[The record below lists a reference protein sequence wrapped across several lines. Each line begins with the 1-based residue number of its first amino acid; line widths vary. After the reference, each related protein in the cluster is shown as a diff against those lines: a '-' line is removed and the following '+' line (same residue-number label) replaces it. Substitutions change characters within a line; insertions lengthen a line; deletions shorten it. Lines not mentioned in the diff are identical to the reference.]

1 MSNFLKII
9 LVICFLGSSVNITA
23 QQKYADAYEKKG
35 DEAFNKGNY
44 TEALEHYTMGRKFLL
59 NPVSLIYK
67 CGEACRMLKDYDKAE
82 YWYQKVLV
90 EYDTLDINATFPLLY
105 LHLAEVAKNNGNIVQ
120 AQHFLNTCL
129 LDCPDIEIRKK
140 AKQELNSIKWI
151 FENNKEEEN
160 TIITNCG
167 ENINN
172 AFSQSGCFI
181 INDSLMFF
189 TSPTYK
195 EEIEDGEIVYSNI
208 YNKVFMSFIDEDFYT
223 PAKELIHDRVNIKNK
238 NSANF
243 FLDTLTQTVYFNRYT
258 LKNGKEIHQIYYTTF
273 KDNKWTKAKPYEP
286 VYDKKS
292 SNCCPVIARDEEGKA
307 VMYFSS
313 DRTGG
318 VGGYDIWYIE
328 MGNEN
333 AKPVNLGNTINTKG
347 NEITPHYCQDDQC
360 LYFASDYHPG
370 YGGFDIFLSE
380 GWLQRWKT
388 PENLLMPI
396 NSYANDLYPFITST
410 SEQGYFT
417 SNRSSVFNKTNKTC
431 CNDIYRWDK
440 ELPKVPTQVIVEK
453 ASFNPAFD
461 LPISLYFHNDEPNPN
476 SNDTV
481 TKMDY
486 AQCYKDY
493 RALSNSYKANCSRN
507 LPDSLEQKAIEQMER
522 IFVEKIDKG
531 MEKLELLAEYI
542 YEKLQE
548 GRMVSLQVR
557 GYASALHNEDYNYKL
572 SQRRIVSLENY
583 FRNWRSGLLRG
594 YFATLNENGV
604 PMLQIIQ
611 MPFGKL
617 ESKSDNPETLEDKR
631 RSVYTHSAM
640 EDRRIEI
647 RVVNVR

>member
-1 MSNFLKII
+1 
-9 LVICFLGSSVNITA
+9 
-23 QQKYADAYEKKG
+23 
-35 DEAFNKGNY
+35 
-44 TEALEHYTMGRKFLL
+44 
-59 NPVSLIYK
+59 
-67 CGEACRMLKDYDKAE
+67 
-82 YWYQKVLV
+82 
-90 EYDTLDINATFPLLY
+90 
-105 LHLAEVAKNNGNIVQ
+105 
-120 AQHFLNTCL
+120 
-129 LDCPDIEIRKK
+129 DIEIRKK

-167 ENINN
+167 ENVNN

-195 EEIEDGEIVYSNI
+195 EEIENGEIVYSNI

-223 PAKELIHDRVNIKNK
+223 PAKELIHDRVNVKNK

-243 FLDTLTQTVYFNRYT
+243 FLDTLTQTVYFNRFT
-258 LKNGKEIHQIYYTTF
+258 IKNGKEIHQIYYTTF

-286 VYDKKS
+286 LYDKKS
-292 SNCCPVIARDEEGKA
+292 SNCCPVIARDEEGNA

-594 YFATLNENGV
+594 
-604 PMLQIIQ
+604 
-611 MPFGKL
+611 
-617 ESKSDNPETLEDKR
+617 
-631 RSVYTHSAM
+631 
-640 EDRRIEI
+640 
-647 RVVNVR
+647 

>member
-167 ENINN
+167 ENVNN

-195 EEIEDGEIVYSNI
+195 EEIENGEIVYSNI

-223 PAKELIHDRVNIKNK
+223 PAKELIHDRVNVKNK

-243 FLDTLTQTVYFNRYT
+243 FLDTLTQTVYFNRFT
-258 LKNGKEIHQIYYTTF
+258 IKNGKEIHQIYYTTF

-286 VYDKKS
+286 LYDKKS

-604 PMLQIIQ
+604 PML
-611 MPFGKL
+611 
-617 ESKSDNPETLEDKR
+617 
-631 RSVYTHSAM
+631 
-640 EDRRIEI
+640 
-647 RVVNVR
+647 

>member
-167 ENINN
+167 ENVNN

-195 EEIEDGEIVYSNI
+195 EEIENGEIVYSNI

-223 PAKELIHDRVNIKNK
+223 PAKELIHDRVNVKNK

-243 FLDTLTQTVYFNRYT
+243 FLDTLTQTVYFNRFT
-258 LKNGKEIHQIYYTTF
+258 IKNGKEIHQIYYTTF

-286 VYDKKS
+286 LYDKKS
-292 SNCCPVIARDEEGKA
+292 SNCCPVIARDEEGNA

-548 GRMVSLQVR
+548 TGVTVLQGAQETYPETPAITYTISDNSTDLDLDNEIASQSIIVSIDIWTDTSME
-557 GYASALHNEDYNYKL
+557 ASALQNACEILMRELGYKMTY
-572 SQRRIVSLENY
+572 S
-583 FRNWRSGLLRG
+583 
-594 YFATLNENGV
+594 ADV
-604 PMLQIIQ
+604 P
-611 MPFGKL
+611 F
-617 ESKSDNPETLEDKR
+617 PEGALHHINCRFETTR
-631 RSVYTHSAM
+631 
-640 EDRRIEI
+640 
-647 RVVNVR
+647 